1 MASTCCGAPSTGV
14 VSARRLDPSGSSE
27 TTLAVS
33 RPSTSS
39 GASGQATVEYFL
51 VILAATALA
60 IIALK
65 WLQSG
70 SGSGLLGQL
79 FSKVI
84 SWVAGAF

>member
-1 MASTCCGAPSTGV
+1 MTRIWNWFTT
-14 VSARRLDPSGSSE
+14 RL
-27 TTLAVS
+27 
-33 RPSTSS
+33 TSDE
-39 GASGQATVEYFL
+39 GQATVEYFL

-70 SGSGLLGQL
+70 SGGGLLGNL
-79 FSKVI
+79 FGKVI

>member
-1 MASTCCGAPSTGV
+1 MTRIYSWV
-14 VSARRLDPSGSSE
+14 LARIDSDR
-27 TTLAVS
+27 
-33 RPSTSS
+33 
-39 GASGQATVEYFL
+39 GQATVEYFL

-70 SGSGLLGQL
+70 SGSGLLGDL
-79 FSKVI
+79 FGKVI